1 MSKNPIKVMSSK
13 LTGRIYAGRVNPKNQ
28 MFIGEKDDVT
38 DTAVSAVAQ
47 HLLKEEVCLQFEVKG
62 KTYRLEVVEVQEQAV
77 PEIQQS
83 KQAEIDDLKAQLKA
97 LHDSRIEF
105 VEYCRKMESDAF
117 VVVKKEDIENWY
129 LDENEHV
136 WYEKDGID
144 GYLDDIDNGEVLE
157 VQRKE
162 YVVINS
168 NPVFATNV
176 FTDSDNITWELFDNR
191 DDAEKAA
198 AHCKT
203 MIEAARG
210 GNE

>member
-1 MSKNPIKVMSSK
+1 M
-13 LTGRIYAGRVNPKNQ
+13 
-28 MFIGEKDDVT
+28 
-38 DTAVSAVAQ
+38 
-47 HLLKEEVCLQFEVKG
+47 
-62 KTYRLEVVEVQEQAV
+62 

-136 WYEKDGID
+136 WYEKDSID

-210 GNE
+210 ENEY

>member
-1 MSKNPIKVMSSK
+1 M
-13 LTGRIYAGRVNPKNQ
+13 T
-28 MFIGEKDDVT
+28 ET
-38 DTAVSAVAQ
+38 
-47 HLLKEEVCLQFEVKG
+47 
-62 KTYRLEVVEVQEQAV
+62 
-77 PEIQQS
+77 QQS

-136 WYEKDGID
+136 WYEKDSID
-144 GYLDDIDNGEVLE
+144 GYLADIDNGEVLE